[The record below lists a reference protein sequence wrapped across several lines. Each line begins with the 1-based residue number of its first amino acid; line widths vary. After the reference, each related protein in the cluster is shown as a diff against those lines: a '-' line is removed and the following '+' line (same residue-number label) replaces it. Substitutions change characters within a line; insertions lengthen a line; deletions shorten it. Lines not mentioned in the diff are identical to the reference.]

1 MMNLPADLDI
11 AIVAPFPTK
20 ERVKEGWMSR
30 INAVD
35 AIVRDK
41 RRLYVNFAEHHAR
54 GRCDKL
60 TQIEDFGWE
69 ICLSPFDCEHQK
81 LVSEIVDAARIVYTH
96 TIHLAEYIQPWLG
109 SRKIVVDF
117 HGIVPEEEA
126 MLGRPELSPKY
137 EKIEQDV
144 LRNAHACVMVTRSME
159 NHYRNK
165 YPEISPKNII
175 LPIVESLPP
184 IELTAQRG
192 HRIELPVHA
201 VYAGGTQVWQNLNGM
216 LDLACSTER
225 FANFTFLSH
234 DWKLVEDMA
243 RRMNAPTK
251 TVFKFSAKSDLVSEY
266 QKYDFGLVLRD
277 DTPVNRVACPTKLYE
292 YMSAGLIPIVRTPA
306 LGDFLE
312 LNYAYITEDE
322 FREGLFPD
330 SLSRRMMAQKNLA
343 AVHSMRNI
351 FSDSS
356 RLIHELTE

>member
-1 MMNLPADLDI
+1 MNLPADLDI

-35 AIVRDK
+35 VIVRDK
-41 RRLYVNFAEHHAR
+41 RRLYISFAKHHAR
-54 GRCDKL
+54 GRDDKL

-81 LVSEIVDAARIVYTH
+81 IVSEIVDAARIVYTH
-96 TIHLAEYIQPWLG
+96 TIHLAEYIQPWLR

-137 EKIEQDV
+137 EKIEQEV
-144 LRNAHACVMVTRSME
+144 LRNARACVMVTRSME

-165 YPEISPKNII
+165 YPEISPRTII
-175 LPIVESLPP
+175 LPIVESLP
-184 IELTAQRG
+184 L
-192 HRIELPVHA
+192 IELPAQRDHRTELPVRA
-201 VYAGGTQVWQNLNGM
+201 VYAGGTQVWQNINGM
-216 LDLACSTER
+216 LDLACSTEH
-225 FANFTFLSH
+225 FASFSFLSH
-234 DWKLVEDMA
+234 DWKLIEDVA
-243 RRMNAPTK
+243 RKMNAPTK
-251 TVFKFSAKSDLVSEY
+251 TLFNFCAKSDLGSEY

-292 YMSAGLIPIVRTPA
+292 YMSIGLIPIVRTPA
-306 LGDFLE
+306 LGDFLD

-322 FREGLFPD
+322 FREGFFPD
-330 SLSRRMMAQKNLA
+330 SLSRRMMVQKNLA
-343 AVHSMRNI
+343 AVHSMRRI
-351 FSDSS
+351 FSDGS
-356 RLIHELTE
+356 RLLYELAD